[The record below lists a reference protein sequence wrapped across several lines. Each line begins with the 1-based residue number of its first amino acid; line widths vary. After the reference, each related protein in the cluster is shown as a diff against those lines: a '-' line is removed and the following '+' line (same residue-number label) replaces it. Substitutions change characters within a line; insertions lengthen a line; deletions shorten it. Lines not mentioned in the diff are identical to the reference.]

1 MHTYPVLYSF
11 RRCPYAIRARMA
23 LKYASIEYELR
34 EVILSNKPQVMIIL
48 SNKGT
53 VPVLQLSDGKIIDE
67 SLDVML
73 WALQQSDPDN
83 WLNVEAQNTRLLIEN
98 NDNGFKLYLDR
109 YKYFQR
115 FPEESQLYYRE
126 NAEEFIK
133 LLETRLQKH
142 GGIGLVTGNISLA
155 DVAIFPFIRQF
166 AHVDWEW
173 FSNSRYKNLISW
185 LLRFEKSELFL
196 SVMKKHK
203 PWQENNDVVLT
214 QTMH

>member
-1 MHTYPVLYSF
+1 
-11 RRCPYAIRARMA
+11 
-23 LKYASIEYELR
+23 
-34 EVILSNKPQVMIIL
+34 
-48 SNKGT
+48 
-53 VPVLQLSDGKIIDE
+53 
-67 SLDVML
+67 
-73 WALQQSDPDN
+73 
-83 WLNVEAQNTRLLIEN
+83 
-98 NDNGFKLYLDR
+98 
-109 YKYFQR
+109 
-115 FPEESQLYYRE
+115 
-126 NAEEFIK
+126 
-133 LLETRLQKH
+133 LETRLQKH